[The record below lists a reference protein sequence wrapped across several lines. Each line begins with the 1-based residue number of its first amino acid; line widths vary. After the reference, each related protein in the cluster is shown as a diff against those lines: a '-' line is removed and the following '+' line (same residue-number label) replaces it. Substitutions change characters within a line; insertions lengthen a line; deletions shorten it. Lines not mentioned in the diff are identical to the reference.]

1 MNTNEAVTTRCRRL
15 RTVGDD
21 VYKSAPEAG
30 TLALFALKELDD
42 REHCGIL
49 IETVNKLVSQQT
61 ERPCTYEMC
70 LRAPNELSPRAND
83 DYG

>member
-1 MNTNEAVTTRCRRL
+1 
-15 RTVGDD
+15 

-30 TLALFALKELDD
+30 ALVLFVLKELDD
-42 REHCGIL
+42 WEHCGIL
-49 IETVNKLVSQQT
+49 IETVNKLGSQET
-61 ERPCTYEMC
+61 ERSCTYKMC